1 MMTNRNVMLYAHFIY
16 GVEKYF
22 LVFIMVII
30 SRDLLF
36 NEDEILLKRD
46 KLIKLNRLIL
56 IQDPQIYW
64 K

>member
-1 MMTNRNVMLYAHFIY
+1 MLYAHFIY

-46 KLIKLNRLIL
+46 KLKNLNRLIL